1 MGGKCGRAGADAP
14 SSMPVLSIGAPTFGH
29 LVCAMVLASLA
40 ATYTL
45 SVVEGAAFLPM
56 LSGTFVPIPG
66 NYISRIVLS
75 LTGLALYPLAA
86 IPYYSPAQPHECISR
101 KLLAGMAMVGATCL
115 AVVGAVCE
123 SDNEP
128 TCMGNRDVHTASAIT
143 FFACYDMY
151 MITLSLHGHFSTAG
165 WATRTAVHAA
175 IALSLASKVR
185 FLDTGALVGSLLVHQ
200 GKHFEHSPHGFG
212 DNLLAIFEYLDTGAI
227 AVWVVAAMQHMGAS
241 LRFGF
246 APDTTPKGAVP
257 SSYSVQYALP
267 VQTMALATAGFGL
280 VTLAFTFG
288 IACAQGTIEP
298 RVSWPYIS
306 DLWVAKPSNMISRF
320 AICLTGAMIGVSQ
333 LGHYAAVSLPR
344 AGRPRLTKLALA
356 FSVLAGLGLMGVG
369 MCNKQE
375 TPSVH
380 FGSAA
385 VFFGSLALWMPLDL
399 ATSVGHWIGPSRA
412 AAVIAASVCIG
423 AKLGQGWCHLKHG
436 AAARPIG
443 SHGVTEIGVFSDMSS
458 EGLEW
463 SAALA
468 GTCYFVLTHV
478 AAPAASFLVYSDAA
492 NKGELL
498 PQIDAIAMRA
508 KPKKVD
514 VRV

>member
-1 MGGKCGRAGADAP
+1 
-14 SSMPVLSIGAPTFGH
+14 
-29 LVCAMVLASLA
+29 
-40 ATYTL
+40 
-45 SVVEGAAFLPM
+45 M
-56 LSGTFVPIPG
+56 L
-66 NYISRIVLS
+66 
-75 LTGLALYPLAA
+75 
-86 IPYYSPAQPHECISR
+86 
-101 KLLAGMAMVGATCL
+101 
-115 AVVGAVCE
+115 
-123 SDNEP
+123 
-128 TCMGNRDVHTASAIT
+128 
-143 FFACYDMY
+143 
-151 MITLSLHGHFSTAG
+151 
-165 WATRTAVHAA
+165 
-175 IALSLASKVR
+175 
-185 FLDTGALVGSLLVHQ
+185 
-200 GKHFEHSPHGFG
+200 
-212 DNLLAIFEYLDTGAI
+212 
-227 AVWVVAAMQHMGAS
+227 AMQHMGAS

-257 SSYSVQYALP
+257 SSYCVQYALP

-369 MCNKQE
+369 VCNKQE

-385 VFFGSLALWMPLDL
+385 VFFSSLALWMPLDL

-443 SHGVTEIGVFSDMSS
+443 SHGVTEIGVFSDMSP

-498 PQIDAIAMRA
+498 PQIDASSMRA
-508 KPKKVD
+508 TPKKVD

>member
-1 MGGKCGRAGADAP
+1 
-14 SSMPVLSIGAPTFGH
+14 MPVLSIGAPTFGH
-29 LVCAMVLASLA
+29 FVCAMVLASLA

-86 IPYYSPAQPHECISR
+86 IPYYSPAQPHECISP

-200 GKHFEHSPHGFG
+200 GKHFG

-436 AAARPIG
+436 AAARPNG
-443 SHGVTEIGVFSDMSS
+443 SHGVTEIGVFSDMSP

>member
-1 MGGKCGRAGADAP
+1 
-14 SSMPVLSIGAPTFGH
+14 
-29 LVCAMVLASLA
+29 
-40 ATYTL
+40 
-45 SVVEGAAFLPM
+45 
-56 LSGTFVPIPG
+56 
-66 NYISRIVLS
+66 
-75 LTGLALYPLAA
+75 
-86 IPYYSPAQPHECISR
+86 
-101 KLLAGMAMVGATCL
+101 
-115 AVVGAVCE
+115 
-123 SDNEP
+123 
-128 TCMGNRDVHTASAIT
+128 
-143 FFACYDMY
+143 
-151 MITLSLHGHFSTAG
+151 
-165 WATRTAVHAA
+165 
-175 IALSLASKVR
+175 
-185 FLDTGALVGSLLVHQ
+185 VGSLLVHQ

-241 LRFGF
+241 CRASIRFGF

-436 AAARPIG
+436 AAARPNG
-443 SHGVTEIGVFSDMSS
+443 SHGVTEIGVFSDMSP

>member
-1 MGGKCGRAGADAP
+1 
-14 SSMPVLSIGAPTFGH
+14 
-29 LVCAMVLASLA
+29 MVLASLA

-45 SVVEGAAFLPM
+45 FVVEGAAFLPM

-86 IPYYSPAQPHECISR
+86 IPYYSPAQPYECISR
-101 KLLAGMAMVGATCL
+101 KLIAGMAMIGATCL

-123 SDNEP
+123 SDNEL
-128 TCMGNRDVHTASAIT
+128 TCMGNSDVHTASAIT

-151 MITLSLHGHFSTAG
+151 MITLTLHGHFSSAG
-165 WATRTAVHAA
+165 WATRTAVHGA

-185 FLDTGALVGSLLVHQ
+185 FIDTGALVGSLLVHQ
-200 GKHFEHSPHGFG
+200 DKHFEHSPPGFG

-227 AVWVVAAMQHMGAS
+227 AVWVVAAMQHNGAS
-241 LRFGF
+241 ISFGF
-246 APDTTPKGAVP
+246 APDTTPMGAVP
-257 SSYSVQYALP
+257 SSSSVQYALP

-306 DLWVAKPSNMISRF
+306 DLWVHQPSNMISRF

-344 AGRPRLTKLALA
+344 AGRPRLTKLAHA
-356 FSVLAGLGLMGVG
+356 FSVLAGVGLIGVG

-436 AAARPIG
+436 AAAHPIG
-443 SHGVTEIGVFSDMSS
+443 SHGVTEIGVFSDMSP

-498 PQIDAIAMRA
+498 PQIDASAMRA